1 MIMKNENYHR
11 ASHCKYLVQ
20 YHIIWCPKFRCD
32 GMDETLKKILSEV
45 CDAYGYI
52 IKALEVMPDHI
63 HIFVDCPVTTAP
75 CDVVRTLKSMSAI
88 QLLKVYP
95 ELKRFYARCGKLWS
109 NGYFISLML
118 AYKQDQSKRE
128 NLRQWYN
135 RKRMIQRQRKAKE
148 NGK

>member
-1 MIMKNENYHR
+1 MKNENYHR

-63 HIFVDCPVTTAP
+63 HIFVDLVLCQEKG
-75 CDVVRTLKSMSAI
+75 LIK
-88 QLLKVYP
+88 
-95 ELKRFYARCGKLWS
+95 
-109 NGYFISLML
+109 
-118 AYKQDQSKRE
+118 
-128 NLRQWYN
+128 
-135 RKRMIQRQRKAKE
+135 
-148 NGK
+148 

>member
-1 MIMKNENYHR
+1 MKNENYHR

-63 HIFVDCPVTTAP
+63 HIFVDNPIVQGVSGIEEILCEMWKIMV
-75 CDVVRTLKSMSAI
+75 KWI
-88 QLLKVYP
+88 
-95 ELKRFYARCGKLWS
+95 FYIFCR
-109 NGYFISLML
+109 
-118 AYKQDQSKRE
+118 AYQ
-128 NLRQWYN
+128 
-135 RKRMIQRQRKAKE
+135 
-148 NGK
+148 